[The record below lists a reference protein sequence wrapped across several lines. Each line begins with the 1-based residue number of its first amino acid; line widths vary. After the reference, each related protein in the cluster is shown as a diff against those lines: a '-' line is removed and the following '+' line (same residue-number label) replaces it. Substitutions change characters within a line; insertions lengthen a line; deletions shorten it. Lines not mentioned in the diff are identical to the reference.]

1 MFHLQKWVDFNRL
14 GKLVILLVADAG
26 VGESVGSS
34 SLAYPDWES
43 RISNA
48 RQSCFVLGFV
58 FMRMNKVL
66 LR

>member
-1 MFHLQKWVDFNRL
+1 M
-14 GKLVILLVADAG
+14 ILLVTDAG
-26 VGESVGSS
+26 VGGSVGFS

-48 RQSCFVLGFV
+48 RQSCFVPGFV